1 MTVNEALD
9 TFDFLSDIH
18 AVGGCVRDSIFG
30 REFDDIDL
38 ATSDVPKT
46 VVQKCEKR
54 GVPVK
59 KTGVDHG
66 TVTAVVDGFPFEITT
81 FRKDVSTDGR
91 RATVEFANDISTD
104 LSRRD
109 FTINAMAID
118 ASGNLVDPFGGKE
131 NLQNGIVKTVGAP
144 KRRFKEDLLR
154 IVRAARF
161 AGRFGFDIEP
171 ETFQMMKRFGPDV
184 SNVVSVERV
193 VMEVKKAFKDK
204 KPSRFLSIMEKVGLL
219 EDFGFPETD
228 VFRKIAIDSA
238 PKRLRM
244 ETFLLNAEDP
254 EALGE
259 SLKLSNN
266 LVSRVKAFQKGLETI
281 QTSSPN
287 PTPFEVRMLQHRLGD
302 RFKDFKKVICAI
314 RLGDFRWFRDTG
326 VEVDP
331 IVQGKD
337 LIDRGHKPGPKFGE
351 MIERAHSFQLRTGI
365 EDKEVLIE
373 AAEGTL

>member
-1 MTVNEALD
+1 MTINEALD
-9 TFDFLSDIH
+9 TFEFLSNVH
-18 AVGGCVRDSIFG
+18 AVGGCVRDSLFG
-30 REFDDIDL
+30 RKFDDIDL
-38 ATSDVPKT
+38 ATSDFPET
-46 VVQKCEKR
+46 VVQKCEEKDI
-54 GVPVK
+54 PVK

-66 TVTAVVDGFPFEITT
+66 TVTAVVSGFPFEITT

-109 FTINAMAID
+109 FTINAMAVGK
-118 ASGNLVDPFGGKE
+118 SGNLVDPFGGKE
-131 NLQNGIVKTVGAP
+131 DLENGVVRTVGNP

-161 AGRFGFDIEP
+161 AGRFGFDIET
-171 ETFQMMKRFGPDV
+171 ETFEMMKRFAPDV

-204 KPSRFLSIMEKVGLL
+204 KPSRFLSVMEKVGLL
-219 EDFGFPETD
+219 EDFGFPDVD

-244 ETFLLNAEDP
+244 ETFLLDAKNP
-254 EALGE
+254 EALGND
-259 SLKLSNN
+259 LKLSND
-266 LVSRVKAFQKGLETI
+266 LIGRVDAFQKGLETI
-281 QTSSPN
+281 QMSSPD
-287 PTPFEVRMLQHRLGD
+287 PTPFEVRTLQHKLGD
-302 RFKDFKKVICAI
+302 RFEDFKTVIRSI
-314 RLGDFRWFRDTG
+314 RLGDFRWFEDTG
-326 VEVDP
+326 AEVDP

-337 LIDRGHKPGPKFGE
+337 LIKRGHEPGPKFGE

-365 EDKEVLIE
+365 EDKAVLIE